1 MPISGLT
8 TIRAA
13 TVASTVATPASATA
27 PEAVAA
33 SRPLRTLFLT
43 GSLVHGG
50 AERHTITLAN
60 KLTERGHACH
70 VAYVKNDPSQLDRI
84 RGAASVQCLGATRY
98 FDPRAVKSLA
108 ALIARVQ
115 PASILA
121 ANQYAMMYA
130 ELARRMAGVRVPLVV
145 TWHTTVLQT
154 AKERFQMLYYRPMF
168 WATDCLVYVCQAQ
181 HRYWQERAVR
191 SRRRNEV
198 IYNGVDTGHWTP
210 LDAVESL
217 RKRRELGFEDE
228 DFVIGLSAVLRPEK
242 NHLQL
247 VEGVAA
253 LRQKGVRA
261 KALMIGDGPM
271 REAIEARAR
280 ELGVSGHVTI
290 TGLQKEV
297 RPFIA
302 ACDTVVLTSFA
313 EAFPLAAVEAMA
325 MRKPVVHSEVGGAP
339 EMIRPGHEGELFPV
353 RDTAAFVDR
362 LLRLHDAPTRL
373 RMGAIARETVEARF
387 SEAAMIDRYER
398 LLMEVEAA
406 R

>member
-8 TIRAA
+8 TIRAPVD
-13 TVASTVATPASATA
+13 TGVAPAAGASHDAH
-27 PEAVAA
+27 AA
-33 SRPLRTLFLT
+33 ARPLNTLFLT

-60 KLTERGHACH
+60 KLTERGHRCH
-70 VAYVKNDPSQLDRI
+70 VAYVKNDPSQLDRL
-84 RGAASVQCLGATRY
+84 RDPASVQCLQAARY
-98 FDPRAVKSLA
+98 FDPRAVKALA
-108 ALIARVQ
+108 ELLKREK

-130 ELARRMAGVRVPLVV
+130 ELARRIARVRAPLVV

-154 AKERFQMLYYRPMF
+154 AKERFQMMYYRPMF
-168 WATDCLVYVCQAQ
+168 WATDCLVYVCEAQ
-181 HRYWQERAVR
+181 HKYWQSRIVR
-191 SRRRNEV
+191 SRHRNEV
-198 IYNGVDTGHWTP
+198 IYNGVDTAHWVP
-210 LDAVESL
+210 LGAGESL
-217 RKRRELGFEDE
+217 QKRRELGFDDA

-247 VEGVAA
+247 VEAVAL

-271 REAIEARAR
+271 RGAIEARAS
-280 ELGVSGHVTI
+280 ELGVAEHVVI

-353 RDTAAFVDR
+353 RDTEAFVDR
-362 LLRLHDAPTRL
+362 LLRLQDPATRA
-373 RMGAIARETVEARF
+373 RMGGIARDTVESRF
-387 SEAAMIDRYER
+387 SERAMIDRYEKV
-398 LLMEVEAA
+398 LSEVEA
-406 R
+406 RR

>member
-1 MPISGLT
+1 MSISGLN

-13 TVASTVATPASATA
+13 VEPAVAPASGAAHEALATK
-27 PEAVAA
+27 
-33 SRPLRTLFLT
+33 RPLRTLFLT
-43 GSLVHGG
+43 GSMVHGG

-60 KLTERGHACH
+60 KLTERGHQCH
-70 VAYVKNDPSQLDRI
+70 VAYVKNDPSQVDRL
-84 RGAASVQCLGATRY
+84 RDPASVQCLDASRY

-108 ALIARVQ
+108 GLLKRVQ

-130 ELARRMAGVRVPLVV
+130 ELARRMARVRVPLVT

-181 HRYWQERAVR
+181 QRYWDERSVR
-191 SRRRNEV
+191 SRHRNEV
-198 IYNGVDTGHWTP
+198 IYNGVDTSHWVP
-210 LDAVESL
+210 LGAEEAL
-217 RKRRELGFEDE
+217 GKRRALGLADE

-247 VEGVAA
+247 VEGVAR
-253 LRQKGVRA
+253 LRQEGVRA

-280 ELGVSGHVTI
+280 ELGVADHVLI

-353 RDTAAFVDR
+353 RDTEAFVDR
-362 LLRLHDAPTRL
+362 LLRLQDPAMRV

-387 SEAAMIDRYER
+387 SERAMIDRYER
-398 LLMEVEAA
+398 VLTEVEAH

>member
-13 TVASTVATPASATA
+13 VDAGPAPASATA
-27 PEAVAA
+27 PEALAGK
-33 SRPLRTLFLT
+33 RPLRTLFLT

-60 KLTERGHACH
+60 KLTERGHQCH
-70 VAYVKNDPSQLDRI
+70 VAYVKNDPSQLDRL
-84 RGAASVQCLGATRY
+84 RDPASVQWLGATRY
-98 FDPRAVKSLA
+98 FDPRAVNALA
-108 ALIARVQ
+108 NLLKRVQ
-115 PASILA
+115 PSSILA

-130 ELARRMAGVRVPLVV
+130 QLARHLARVRIPLVV

-168 WATDCLVYVCQAQ
+168 QATDCLVYVCQAQ
-181 HRYWQERAVR
+181 QRYWEERAVR
-191 SRRRNEV
+191 SRRRNDV
-198 IYNGVDTGHWTP
+198 IYNGVDTAHWMP
-210 LDAVESL
+210 MGAAESL
-217 RKRRELGFEDE
+217 AKRRELGLADE

-247 VEGVAA
+247 VEAVAA
-253 LRQKGVRA
+253 LRQRGVRA
-261 KALMIGDGPM
+261 RALMIGDGPM
-271 REAIEARAR
+271 REAIESRAR
-280 ELGVSGHVTI
+280 ELGIADHVII

-339 EMIRPGHEGELFPV
+339 EMIRPGQEGELFPV
-353 RDTAAFVDR
+353 RDTGAFVDR
-362 LLRLHDAPTRL
+362 LLRLQDPAARV
-373 RMGAIARETVEARF
+373 RMGGIARETVEAKF
-387 SEAAMIDRYER
+387 SERAMIDRYER
-398 LLMEVEAA
+398 MLTEVEAG